1 MSRVGPGSGPLPA
14 HPADPGNVSA
24 DAGARRLQSARGAIA
39 PRRQYGPGAAVV
51 LGAAR
56 HMAEARQ

>member
-1 MSRVGPGSGPLPA
+1 MTPACPAEQSGRAGSTA
-14 HPADPGNVSA
+14 
-24 DAGARRLQSARGAIA
+24 
-39 PRRQYGPGAAVV
+39 PGAAVL